1 MKAAVGD
8 RVFVASGRPGHERM
22 GHVVALRHPD
32 GTPPYV
38 VRWDDTGAEEV
49 FFLREDGRI
58 EAQAPC
64 ADLTTTASTRT
75 TAGTLRLRT
84 WTIEIE
90 VLEDGV
96 ATVARAVLHEDDVPT
111 VVTADGQAVRNPHDE
126 DVPEIGDELAV
137 ARALD
142 HLAGTLKA
150 AAEHN
155 LTTINDPSTVHA
167 DVRGRTVDVR

>member
-32 GTPPYV
+32 GTSPYV
-38 VRWDDTGAEEV
+38 VRWDDTGNEEV
-49 FFLREDGRI
+49 FFLRQDGRI
-58 EAQAPC
+58 EAQAPR
-64 ADLTTTASTRT
+64 ADLPTPAS
-75 TAGTLRLRT
+75 TLRLRT
-84 WTIEIE
+84 WTVEIE
-90 VLEDGV
+90 VVEDGV

-150 AAEHN
+150 AAAHN
-155 LTTINDPSTVHA
+155 LATIDDPATVLA
-167 DVRGRTVDVR
+167 DVRGRTVDLR

>member
-22 GHVVALRHPD
+22 GRIVELRHPD

-38 VRWDDTGAEEV
+38 VRWDDTGTDEV
-49 FFLREDGRI
+49 SFLRHDCRI
-58 EAQAPC
+58 EPGRPPQTAAPRP
-64 ADLTTTASTRT
+64 TAAPTRV
-75 TAGTLRLRT
+75 RT
-84 WTIEIE
+84 WTVDIE

-96 ATVARAVLHEDDVPT
+96 ATLARAVLHEDEVPT
-111 VVTADGQAVRNPHDE
+111 VVTADGHATRNPNDE

-142 HLAGTLKA
+142 QLAGTLKA
-150 AAEHN
+150 AAARH
-155 LTTINDPSTVHA
+155 LAAMDDPGAVL
-167 DVRGRTVDVR
+167 VDVRPALDLR

>member
-22 GHVVALRHPD
+22 GRIVELRHPD

-38 VRWDDTGAEEV
+38 VRWDDTGTDEV
-49 FFLREDGRI
+49 SFLRHDCRI
-58 EAQAPC
+58 EPGRPPQTAAPRP
-64 ADLTTTASTRT
+64 TATPARV
-75 TAGTLRLRT
+75 RT
-84 WTIEIE
+84 WTVDIE

-96 ATVARAVLHEDDVPT
+96 ATLARAVLHEDEVPT
-111 VVTADGQAVRNPHDE
+111 VVTADGHATRNPNDE

-142 HLAGTLKA
+142 QLAGTLKA
-150 AAEHN
+150 AAARH
-155 LTTINDPSTVHA
+155 LAAMDDPGAVL
-167 DVRGRTVDVR
+167 VDVRPALDLR

>member
-22 GHVVALRHPD
+22 GRIVELRHPD

-49 FFLREDGRI
+49 SFLRSDSRI
-58 EAQAPC
+58 ERPTPEHVSAPM
-64 ADLTTTASTRT
+64 APTASTP
-75 TAGTLRLRT
+75 LRVRT
-84 WTIEIE
+84 WTVDIE

-96 ATVARAVLHEDDVPT
+96 ATLARAVLHEDEVPT
-111 VVTADGQAVRNPHDE
+111 VVTADGHATRNPHDE

-142 HLAGTLKA
+142 QLAGTLKSA
-150 AAEHN
+150 AARH
-155 LTTINDPSTVHA
+155 LAAMDDPGAVL
-167 DVRGRTVDVR
+167 VDVRPALDLR

>member
-22 GHVVALRHPD
+22 GHVVELRHPD

-38 VRWDDTGAEEV
+38 IRWDDTGTEEV
-49 FFLREDGRI
+49 SFLRGDSRI
-58 EAQAPC
+58 EARPVHEPLQKSGTP
-64 ADLTTTASTRT
+64 TRV
-75 TAGTLRLRT
+75 RT
-84 WTIEIE
+84 WTVDIE

-96 ATVARAVLHEDDVPT
+96 STLARAVLHEGEVPT
-111 VVTADGQAVRNPHDE
+111 VVTADGQATRRPGDE

-142 HLAGTLKA
+142 QLAGTLKSA
-150 AAEHN
+150 AARH
-155 LTTINDPSTVHA
+155 LAAMDDPGAVL
-167 DVRGRTVDVR
+167 VDVRPALDLR